1 MHNTEFIIVLLFII
15 LASLSLYQ
23 MSICIEG
30 ASNTRGRI
38 KTNNAKKKSTIK
50 STTTPIAKT
59 MYQKRSNAV
68 KQALG
73 KK

>member
-1 MHNTEFIIVLLFII
+1 MHNREFIIVLLFII

-38 KTNNAKKKSTIK
+38 KTKNATKKPTK